1 MGQPTG
7 DQRPQGGPAPGQQ
20 QWQQRPQPPQ
30 QPQPYYSPAPGVPA
44 APQPPAYG
52 GFQSG
57 SYGGFGAFAEA
68 TPKRNRGRGKFV
80 IAGIIALVLIAA
92 GGAAAWQ
99 FGLIHFSDVL
109 DEQALETGVKQ
120 VLTNNYG
127 ETDVTAVDCPSGQPV
142 TSGHRFS
149 CTVEI
154 SGATKEVAVRVL
166 NGKPEFEVGAPH

>member
-7 DQRPQGGPAPGQQ
+7 DQRPQWEPAPGQR
-20 QWQQRPQPPQ
+20 QWQQQPPQ
-30 QPQPYYSPAPGVPA
+30 QPQPYHS
-44 APQPPAYG
+44 PAYG

-57 SYGGFGAFAEA
+57 SYGGFGAFAEV

-92 GGAAAWQ
+92 GGAVAWQ

-127 ETDVTAVDCPSGQPV
+127 EADVTAVDCPSGQPV

-154 SGATKEVAVRVL
+154 SGATKEVGVRVL
-166 NGKPEFEVGAPH
+166 NGEPEFEVGAPHKTE

>member
-1 MGQPTG
+1 MGQPTD
-7 DQRPQGGPAPGQQ
+7 DQRPQWGPAPGQQ
-20 QWQQRPQPPQ
+20 QWQQPPQ
-30 QPQPYYSPAPGVPA
+30 QWHPYPSPAPGAPA

-57 SYGGFGAFAEA
+57 SYGGFGAFTPA
-68 TPKRNRGRGKFV
+68 TPQRSRGRIV
-80 IAGIIALVLIAA
+80 IAGITAMVLIAA

-109 DEQALETGVKQ
+109 DEKALETGVKQ

-127 ETDVTAVDCPSGQPV
+127 EADVTGVDCPSGQQV
-142 TSGHRFS
+142 TPGHRFS

-154 SGATKEVAVRVL
+154 DGKTKEVAIRVL